1 MSEQIEQGNGRIVF
15 WLITIALLVAGAIL
29 LGPFIPALLWATV
42 LSVLLHPYYKRLRKR
57 FNETWSALGA
67 TLLTAFVIVI
77 PLLGLA
83 TIAGVEIYSF
93 ATQLTMESQ
102 DGKLTLGEIAAKFD
116 QFLEPWLQRVG
127 LGDFTLS
134 TWIDENK
141 EDIINAVTGPAI
153 MGLKRLVITVV
164 TLVIA
169 LLTMF
174 FMLRDGHR
182 LLEPV
187 SEIVP
192 LPKER
197 CLAIIQRMGST
208 IRSVFISVVGVA
220 VIQGLI
226 CGLLYWILDVPSPAA
241 WMALTVVA
249 AMIPL
254 LGAPIV
260 YIPAALF
267 LFLNDRPGQ
276 ALILVLIG
284 FFVVSQIDNLLRPVF
299 ISMGSKLHTMA
310 IFFSLLGGIL
320 ALGPIGLMAG
330 PMLLTL
336 ILGMLDVLRERRRIA
351 EGLPP
356 LEAV

>member
-1 MSEQIEQGNGRIVF
+1 MSEQIEQGNGKIVF
-15 WLITIALLVAGAIL
+15 WLITISLLVAGAIL
-29 LGPFIPALLWATV
+29 LSPFIPALLWATV

-57 FNETWSALGA
+57 FNETVSALGA

-83 TIAGVEIYSF
+83 TLAGLEIYSF

-102 DGKLTLGEIAAKFD
+102 DGKLTVGEIAGKVD
-116 QFLEPWLQRVG
+116 QYLEPWLQRVG

-134 TWIDENK
+134 TWINENK
-141 EDIINAVTGPAI
+141 EKFVNAVTGPAI
-153 MGLKRLVITVV
+153 LGLKRLVITVV

-192 LPKER
+192 LPRER
-197 CLAIIQRMGST
+197 CLAIIRRMGAT

-226 CGLLYWILDVPSPAA
+226 CGLLYWILGVPSPAA
-241 WMALTVVA
+241 WMALTIVL

-260 YIPAALF
+260 YVPAALY
-267 LFLNDRPGQ
+267 LFLSDHPGQ

-299 ISMGSKLHTMA
+299 ISM
-310 IFFSLLGGIL
+310 
-320 ALGPIGLMAG
+320 
-330 PMLLTL
+330 
-336 ILGMLDVLRERRRIA
+336 
-351 EGLPP
+351 
-356 LEAV
+356 